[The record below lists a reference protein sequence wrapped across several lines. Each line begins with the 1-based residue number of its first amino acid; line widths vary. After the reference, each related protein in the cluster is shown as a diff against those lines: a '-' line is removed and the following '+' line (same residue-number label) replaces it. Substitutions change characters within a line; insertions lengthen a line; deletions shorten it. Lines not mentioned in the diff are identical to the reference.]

1 MNDDLKGKDLL
12 SELNQESEHEEHQAS
27 QITLH
32 NVNNMNINIINQIPQ
47 QNDDIIQSMKKLNIS
62 NNNNKN
68 RSKDLALNYYFGERP
83 SGNTQS
89 LKEDDIFNHNY
100 QQENNNGYPKKM

>member
-32 NVNNMNINIINQIPQ
+32 NVNNMNINILLMVIV
-47 QNDDIIQSMKKLNIS
+47 L
-62 NNNNKN
+62 
-68 RSKDLALNYYFGERP
+68 
-83 SGNTQS
+83 
-89 LKEDDIFNHNY
+89 
-100 QQENNNGYPKKM
+100 